1 MVCRIGAAGSG
12 WFAMDQLHFRNMCL
26 QLLSPCNHCS
36 EGTFQVLHKSKSS
49 AGCAAGLNE
58 TRASNLPELV
68 EAVEAARRLP
78 VIDLG
83 QALIEVGAAHADT
96 IERIRQTDPERLRS
110 RSRELV
116 EEVLVSEDDF
126 QHALARVAGVVEV
139 DAGRFE
145 LDRNALEVLPLREAR
160 WHDVLPLG
168 PALDHFVVAS
178 WKPTSDDLQR
188 QLCTVTGHA
197 VLLVWADRDAIQ
209 GRLA

>member
-1 MVCRIGAAGSG
+1 MPCAGRAADPKES
-12 WFAMDQLHFRNMCL
+12 
-26 QLLSPCNHCS
+26 
-36 EGTFQVLHKSKSS
+36 
-49 AGCAAGLNE
+49 
-58 TRASNLPELV
+58 RASNLPALV
-68 EAVEAARRLP
+68 EAVEAARRRP

-83 QALIEVGAAHADT
+83 QALIELGATDVDT
-96 IERIRQTDPERLRS
+96 IERIRHTDPERLRS

-116 EEVLVSEDDF
+116 EQVLVSEDDF

-139 DAGRFE
+139 DAAKFE

-178 WKPTSDDLQR
+178 WKPTSNDLHR

-197 VLLVWADRDAIQ
+197 VLLVWADRGAIQ